1 MSLLFTNPHHY
12 FALPQIISGTKN
24 KNKNKKSVSFSNIR
38 FLHIIPN
45 RLDLVNASL
54 LHNLW
59 WSNNDYLR
67 FRNDAFNEIRELQ
80 KRFPNINLKQSL
92 KLLYQPDNIRMQ

>member
-1 MSLLFTNPHHY
+1 MSLLFANEFQFLT
-12 FALPQIISGTKN
+12 LPQIISGA
-24 KNKNKKSVSFSNIR
+24 KNKNKKSVTFSNIR

-45 RLDLVNASL
+45 RLDLANATL
-54 LHNLW
+54 LQYLW

-80 KRFPNINLKQSL
+80 KRFPKINLKQSL
-92 KLLYQPDNIRMQ
+92 KLLYQPDNVRMN